1 MLYATD
7 STRDLI
13 FLTVTLEPGNDDP
26 IYDAFHRLA
35 NYLREHNAVL
45 LQERV
50 FASSSEFDRIHAQ
63 RAKAFDGLGDA
74 VSIEPTLID
83 GRDCEGAPMAGIHA
97 LLTSPKSANDAPLV
111 THEGKA
117 IGRML
122 NGREAEYCLLSD
134 VSAWTKHDA
143 QDPSLETT
151 QAIQFANECLQRLDW
166 SFKDVR
172 RTWFYLDNIL
182 DWYDEFNAARN
193 VIYNE
198 LGVLNGKANSM
209 IPASTGI
216 MGRNARGHRC
226 TMDILAARPQGSK
239 CFYVERLINNKQNE
253 ATDYGSAFSRGMAV
267 ATEAGRYVFIS
278 GTASIDE
285 DGLTVHKGDSEAQ
298 IRRTMLNVQTLLESV
313 NADMSNICRATV
325 FLKYAKD
332 LPLYRSIAAEFAFPD
347 IPVVS
352 TVADVCR
359 DDLLFE
365 IDASAILNWV

>member
-13 FLTVTLEPGNDDP
+13 FVTVTLESSQDDP
-26 IYDAFHRLA
+26 VYHAFDQLA
-35 NYLREHNAVL
+35 GYLREHNAIV

-50 FASSSEFDRIHAQ
+50 FGSTHEFERIRSL
-63 RAKAFDGLGDA
+63 RAKAFEGLGDA
-74 VSIEPTLID
+74 VAVEPTLID
-83 GRDCEGAPMAGIHA
+83 GSDSEGAPMAGIHA
-97 LLTSPKSANDAPLV
+97 LATCPKAEAKSSII

-117 IGRML
+117 IGRQL
-122 NGREAEYCLLSD
+122 NGREADYFLLSD
-134 VSAWTKHDA
+134 VSAWTGKPTS
-143 QDPSLETT
+143 DPCEETT
-151 QAIQFANECLQRLDW
+151 HAIKFANDCLRRHDW

-172 RTWFYLDNIL
+172 RTWFYLDDIL
-182 DWYDEFNAARN
+182 DWYDGFNLARN
-193 VIYNE
+193 QVYTG

-216 MGRNARGHRC
+216 MGSNAKGHRC
-226 TMDILAARPQGSK
+226 TVDILAARPQGSK

-267 ATEAGRYVFIS
+267 ATEAGRYVFVS

-285 DGLTVHKGDSEAQ
+285 EGATVHVGDSEAQ
-298 IRRTMLNVQTLLESV
+298 IRRTMQNVQSLLESV
-313 NADMSNICRATV
+313 NADMSTICRATV

-332 LPLYRSIAAEFAFPD
+332 LPLYRSIAGEFAFPD
-347 IPVVS
+347 IPVVC
-352 TVADVCR
+352 TIADVCR

-365 IDASAILNWV
+365 IDASAILNWG